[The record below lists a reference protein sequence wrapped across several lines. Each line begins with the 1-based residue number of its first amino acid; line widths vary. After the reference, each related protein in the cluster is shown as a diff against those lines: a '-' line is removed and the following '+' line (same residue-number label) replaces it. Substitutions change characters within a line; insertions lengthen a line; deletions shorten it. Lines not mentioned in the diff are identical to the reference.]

1 MKTMHEEKWLF
12 IGSDRRLEIC
22 STLFE
27 GMGIPSAYFNSNA
40 YSEELGQLITSFQP
54 GHIVFPILEMQ
65 GNIPPELLANGTKLY
80 VGVAT
85 NQWID
90 IYQSSGYQVVRYL
103 HEERFIWE
111 NAILTAE
118 GFLREFYKDSN
129 RCVQGKHFFVTGF
142 GKVGKMTAKAIQA
155 LGGKVTVIARSEA
168 QLSEAISL
176 GYTIQSIHQDLSEE
190 DSVLVNTIP
199 AQWLFLQNHSPLRVY
214 DLASAPGCLKPGSFA
229 EYYTIHLGLPGKHFP
244 DDAAQV
250 LAEALLRME

>member
-1 MKTMHEEKWLF
+1 
-12 IGSDRRLEIC
+12 
-22 STLFE
+22 
-27 GMGIPSAYFNSNA
+27 
-40 YSEELGQLITSFQP
+40 
-54 GHIVFPILEMQ
+54 
-65 GNIPPELLANGTKLY
+65 
-80 VGVAT
+80 
-85 NQWID
+85 
-90 IYQSSGYQVVRYL
+90 L

-155 LGGKVTVIARSEA
+155 LGGKVTVIARSET

-199 AQWLFLQNHSPLRVY
+199 AQWLFLQNHSPLRIY